1 MSALRDLRV
10 SLKFS
15 YAFGAVCLLCAFL
28 GATSLIGFFKMRS
41 SVNNLV
47 KNSIPSMR
55 TLGDIRYAIG
65 TIRRTDFALL
75 TCNTSECNQDF
86 REKRQKYIAIYNED
100 MAKYAPMVAS
110 PDEKELYET
119 IRSNAATFL
128 QMSDQYVEL
137 VSSGKIDEAR
147 AIQVGSEMRKAY
159 NAASDATDA
168 DVALN
173 DKAGAEV
180 GEHATQLV
188 GSMLILICVL
198 MAITVLLCAVIG
210 KVLTHL
216 ISPPL
221 QAANHALE
229 KFADKDL
236 TAEVEVLGNDE
247 VGQLSRA
254 INTSVGSMR
263 EVLRALMHGAE
274 TLSTAAE
281 EMHHQSSQTLVNI
294 QEQSSKT
301 NQIAAASQEMTAT
314 IGEISRNAENAAA
327 ASRDS
332 AETASQ
338 GGVVMQSASATME
351 KISTTTNTVAE
362 KMDSLSR
369 RSVEI
374 GKVVNVIQ
382 EISEQTNLLALNAA
396 IEAARAGEHGRGFA
410 VVAGEVRRLAERT
423 KGATEEIAVT
433 IRSIQEET
441 RQTLELMSHSRG
453 AVESGISE
461 TSNAR
466 NSLEMIIQSSKEVEH
481 QISMIATAAT
491 EQTAASR
498 EISESSSHISHL
510 AAESSQSSEDAAAAS
525 RNLSELA
532 NDLDGIIRQF
542 YIGDEG
548 QRGGKLRN
556 APRAN
561 VSALAPDH
569 A

>member
-1 MSALRDLRV
+1 
-10 SLKFS
+10 
-15 YAFGAVCLLCAFL
+15 
-28 GATSLIGFFKMRS
+28 
-41 SVNNLV
+41 
-47 KNSIPSMR
+47 
-55 TLGDIRYAIG
+55 
-65 TIRRTDFALL
+65 
-75 TCNTSECNQDF
+75 
-86 REKRQKYIAIYNED
+86 
-100 MAKYAPMVAS
+100 
-110 PDEKELYET
+110 
-119 IRSNAATFL
+119 
-128 QMSDQYVEL
+128 
-137 VSSGKIDEAR
+137 
-147 AIQVGSEMRKAY
+147 
-159 NAASDATDA
+159 
-168 DVALN
+168 
-173 DKAGAEV
+173 
-180 GEHATQLV
+180 V

-221 QAANHALE
+221 QAASHALE

-263 EVLRALMHGAE
+263 EVLRTLMHGAE

-281 EMHHQSSQTLVNI
+281 EMSHQSSQTLVNT

-327 ASRDS
+327 ASRES

-338 GGVVMQSASATME
+338 GGVVMQSASTTME

-441 RQTLELMSHSRG
+441 RQTLELMSHNRG